1 MSIKIPKH
9 VKTAWIVNGD
19 NSFQNSCVKKPW
31 GFEKNWA
38 GFSGIHG
45 KTIYIE
51 KGKRTSLKYHKL
63 KTEVL
68 FLERGIAEVMLGDE
82 LSLIDTV
89 GHPMKSQKMNAGDSL
104 MVQSGCPYRI
114 LAIENCEFVE
124 IGDNRTDP
132 PIRIEDDY
140 GRTDEKNS

>member
-1 MSIKIPKH
+1 MAIKIPKH
-9 VKTAWIVNGD
+9 VKTAWVKRNDEIQ
-19 NSFQNSCVKKPW
+19 SSIIKKPW

-51 KGKRTSLKYHKL
+51 EGMRTSFKYHKL

-68 FLERGIAEVMLGDE
+68 FLEKGVAEVHLGNE
-82 LSLIDTV
+82 LSLKDPI
-89 GHPMKSQKMNAGDSL
+89 GNPMRSEKIGAGDCL

-124 IGDNRTDP
+124 IGDNSSDRP
-132 PIRIEDDY
+132 VRIEDDY
-140 GRTDEKNS
+140 GRADKKNS